1 VYINP
6 IQEKKLL
13 NKKQMTAIF
22 ANVDTIYEINNSLLQ
37 ELEKRQAR
45 ETIIS
50 RIGDLFLAQADKF
63 KVYGA
68 YCSSQDPRAKKVT
81 KYKQKY
87 VSFRFVSFSKQ
98 AFFSI
103 ESGWLWRADVAPRV
117 CRSEGCPSSR
127 PSASRPSCCHDA
139 GCSSST
145 RSSSPRS
152 SACASTRSYSRC
164 ALTTNI

>member
-1 VYINP
+1 MRVCVQVYINP

-63 KVYGA
+63 KVYAA

-87 VSFRFVSFSKQ
+87 VSFRFVSFRFISLSERS
-98 AFFSI
+98 FVSI
-103 ESGWLWRADVAPRV
+103 ESWRFVA
-117 CRSEGCPSSR
+117 C
-127 PSASRPSCCHDA
+127 
-139 GCSSST
+139 
-145 RSSSPRS
+145 
-152 SACASTRSYSRC
+152 
-164 ALTTNI
+164 

>member
-50 RIGDLFLAQADKF
+50 RIGDLFVSQADKF
-63 KVYGA
+63 KVYAA

-87 VSFRFVSFSKQ
+87 VSFRFVFKTI
-98 AFFSI
+98 FRFDRKLVV
-103 ESGWLWRADVAPRV
+103 WHADVAR
-117 CRSEGCPSSR
+117 
-127 PSASRPSCCHDA
+127 
-139 GCSSST
+139 
-145 RSSSPRS
+145 
-152 SACASTRSYSRC
+152 ACVPP
-164 ALTTNI
+164 